1 MIRRPGTPR
10 LHLWPGPAVLA
21 GIGLA
26 CLYGTTSWAVEP
38 VALEASRDYVVG
50 ASIVSS
56 ADPIGSDGQRL
67 DLRPLWAFQL
77 GRFRVSSGGASR
89 LLSVGRETVDPGLS
103 TVLVTDDGWRLSSS
117 LQITDQREAG
127 DDPLLRG
134 LPEVRMTL
142 RGRATATIALGER
155 WSASFTGSQDL
166 LGRDGGLQL
175 GTAVGYHHPVSEKT
189 YWDASLGAGWA
200 NALSR
205 QTQFGISAETA
216 LATGRP
222 AYLLGSGWDSVSL
235 GWNITSALN
244 QRWVVFGGLSV
255 SQLQGAAALSPL
267 VGRKTTYGASLGL
280 AYRNR

>member
-10 LHLWPGPAVLA
+10 LHVWPSPAVVA
-21 GIGLA
+21 GISLA
-26 CLYGTTSWAVEP
+26 CLYGAPSWAVEP

-56 ADPIGSDGQRL
+56 ADHIGL
-67 DLRPLWAFQL
+67 DDQSLGLRPVWAFQL

-103 TVLVTDDGWRLSSS
+103 TVLVINDGWRLSTS
-117 LQITDQREAG
+117 LHITDKREVS
-127 DDPLLRG
+127 DDPLLLG

-142 RGRATATIALGER
+142 RGRATASIALGER
-155 WSASFTGSQDL
+155 WSWSLTGSQDL

-175 GTAVGYHHPVSEKT
+175 GTAVGYHYPVSEHT
-189 YWDASLGAGWA
+189 YWDASVGAGWA
-200 NALSR
+200 NALNR
-205 QTQFGISAETA
+205 QTHFGISTETA

-244 QRWVVFGGLSV
+244 RRWVVFGGLNASL
-255 SQLQGAAALSPL
+255 LQGAAARSPL

>member
-1 MIRRPGTPR
+1 
-10 LHLWPGPAVLA
+10 
-21 GIGLA
+21 
-26 CLYGTTSWAVEP
+26 
-38 VALEASRDYVVG
+38 
-50 ASIVSS
+50 
-56 ADPIGSDGQRL
+56 
-67 DLRPLWAFQL
+67 
-77 GRFRVSSGGASR
+77 
-89 LLSVGRETVDPGLS
+89 VGRETVDPGLS

-117 LQITDQREAG
+117 LQITDQREAD

-134 LPEVRMTL
+134 LPDVRMTL

-155 WSASFTGSQDL
+155 WSANFTGSQDL

-175 GTAVGYHHPVSEKT
+175 GTGLGYHHPVSEQT

-205 QTQFGISAETA
+205 QTQFGISTETA

-244 QRWVVFGGLSV
+244 RRWVVFGGLSV
-255 SQLQGAAALSPL
+255 SQLQGAAARSPL
-267 VGRKTTYGASLGL
+267 VGHKTTYGASLGL
-280 AYRNR
+280 AYRSR

>member
-1 MIRRPGTPR
+1 MRRPCETPR
-10 LHLWPGPAVLA
+10 RVWPSLAVLA
-21 GIGLA
+21 STGLA
-26 CLYGTTSWAVEP
+26 CLGSAPSSAAEP
-38 VALEASRDYVVG
+38 LALEANRDYVVG
-50 ASIVSS
+50 ASLVSS
-56 ADPIGSDGQRL
+56 ADPVGSEGQRL

-103 TVLVTDDGWRLSSS
+103 TVLVTDDGWRLSTS
-117 LQITDQREAG
+117 LQITDKREAD

-134 LPEVRMTL
+134 LPDVRATL
-142 RGRATATIALGER
+142 RGRATASIELGER
-155 WSASFTGSQDL
+155 WSWNLTASQDL

-200 NALSR
+200 NARSR
-205 QTQFGISAETA
+205 QTHFGLSTETA

-235 GWNITSALN
+235 GWNITSALS

-255 SQLQGAAALSPL
+255 SQLQGAAASSPL
-267 VGRKTTYGASLGL
+267 VGRQTTYGASLGL